1 MANVNKVMNSGDG
14 ARRITDGTIDHIGDG
29 ERGRDAMA
37 GSITGRRMGCSRL
50 FALSAALVFNVA
62 LAQPTGN
69 PKGSVAPTERGAE
82 KPQAG
87 RVAPDGAT
95 GSGKLSSESGPA
107 SARTQRTEP
116 PGGGTAGG
124 LTRRNPAGGPQRSD
138 KGSATAR
145 PLPPSSQ

>member
-1 MANVNKVMNSGDG
+1 MS
-14 ARRITDGTIDHIGDG
+14 GTIG
-29 ERGRDAMA
+29 
-37 GSITGRRMGCSRL
+37 
-50 FALSAALVFNVA
+50 AARSGFRQVFGLCAVLAVNLA
-62 LAQPTGN
+62 IAQPTGN
-69 PKGSVAPTERGAE
+69 PKGSAAPVEQGAA

-95 GSGKLSSESGPA
+95 GSGKLSSDSGPA

-124 LTRRNPAGGPQRSD
+124 LTRRSATQGPQTSE

-145 PLPPSSQ
+145 PLPPSSR

>member
-1 MANVNKVMNSGDG
+1 MTGPVAVRLKHCSSLAGLCAVLAVN
-14 ARRITDGTIDHIGDG
+14 
-29 ERGRDAMA
+29 
-37 GSITGRRMGCSRL
+37 L
-50 FALSAALVFNVA
+50 AA
-62 LAQPTGN
+62 AQPTGN
-69 PKGSVAPTERGAE
+69 PKGSVAPVEQGAA

-95 GSGKLSSESGPA
+95 GSGKLSSDSGPA

-124 LTRRNPAGGPQRSD
+124 LTRRNPSGGPQTSD

-145 PLPPSSQ
+145 PLPPTSKTSQ